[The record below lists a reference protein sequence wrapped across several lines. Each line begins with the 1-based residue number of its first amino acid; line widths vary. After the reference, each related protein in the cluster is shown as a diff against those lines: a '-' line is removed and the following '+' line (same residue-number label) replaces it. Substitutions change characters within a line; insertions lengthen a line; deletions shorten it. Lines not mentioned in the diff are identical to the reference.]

1 MDRDRGAA
9 LSGFV
14 RVLCTNP
21 NGDAAAR
28 AMVMGALAPLGGV
41 AGQIY
46 GSGRPAT
53 LELLGNFGWEAK
65 EAVAFRALATG
76 LPLPATHA
84 FTSMSTVAV
93 PWQDLHD
100 RYPALSPG
108 GDPDHASD
116 IPDGSAPLTV
126 CVPIV
131 WTEQPVGVLVAMID
145 DHAPLGPSDWQY
157 LDGVAGALGLWMI
170 EQRRSLIDNW
180 RKTAPVPHAEI
191 RLSPR
196 QHRILEL
203 VGNGSNDAEIA
214 DSLGISIHMIRQD
227 ISEMMELLG
236 AETRDGAAG
245 RARDIGLLPDRRIR
259 DGRR

>member
-14 RVLCTNP
+14 RVLCANP
-21 NGDAAAR
+21 NGDGAAR
-28 AMVMGALAPLGGV
+28 AMVMGALAPLGAV
-41 AGQIY
+41 SGQIY

-53 LELLGNFGWEAK
+53 LELLGNFGWSAK
-65 EAVAFRALATG
+65 DAVAFRTLAVG
-76 LPLPATHA
+76 LPLPASHA
-84 FTSMSTVAV
+84 FTSVSTVAV
-93 PWQDLHD
+93 PWHDLHD
-100 RYPALSPG
+100 RYPALT
-108 GDPDHASD
+108 SD
-116 IPDGSAPLTV
+116 DGPQEAPEIADGKPLVV

-131 WTEQPVGVLVAMID
+131 WTEQPVGVLVAIVNEQP
-145 DHAPLGPSDWQY
+145 PLGPPEWQY

-180 RKTAPVPHAEI
+180 RKTAPMPHAEI

-245 RARDIGLLPDRRIR
+245 RARDIGLLPDRRVR
-259 DGRR
+259 DGRH

>member
-1 MDRDRGAA
+1 MERDRGAA
-9 LSGFV
+9 LSGFIN
-14 RVLCTNP
+14 VLRTNP
-21 NGDAAAR
+21 SGDGAAR
-28 AMVMGALAPLGGV
+28 AMVMGALAPLGAI

-53 LELLGNFGWEAK
+53 LELLGNFGWAAK
-65 EAVAFRALATG
+65 EASAFRALAVG

-84 FTSMSTVAV
+84 FTSVSTVAV
-93 PWQDLHD
+93 PWAEVHD
-100 RYPALSPG
+100 RYPALMPEGPSG
-108 GDPDHASD
+108 ITPDVDDAV
-116 IPDGSAPLTV
+116 LVV

-131 WTEQPVGVLVAMID
+131 WTEQPVGVLVAIINENP
-145 DHAPLGPSDWQY
+145 PLGPPEWQY
-157 LDGVAGALGLWMI
+157 LDGVASALALWML

-180 RKTAPVPHAEI
+180 RKTAPMPHAEI

-203 VGNGSNDAEIA
+203 VGNGSNDTEIA
-214 DSLGISIHMIRQD
+214 ESLGISIHMIRQD
-227 ISEMMELLG
+227 IAEMIELLG

-259 DGRR
+259 DGR